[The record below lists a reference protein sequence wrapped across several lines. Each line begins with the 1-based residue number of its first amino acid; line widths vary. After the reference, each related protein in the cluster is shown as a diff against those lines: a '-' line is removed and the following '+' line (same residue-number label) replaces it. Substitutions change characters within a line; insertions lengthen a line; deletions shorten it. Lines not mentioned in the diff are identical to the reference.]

1 MTDSAQ
7 NAAATDQQANRPG
20 GKRKLFLFILLAVVL
35 LVVLGVY
42 LYHTLYGQYHES
54 TDDAYVSGNLVQI
67 TPQISGTVTRI
78 AVDDGDRVEAGQT
91 LVWFDG
97 SDTQVAL
104 QSAEANLAKTVREVR
119 GLYSNVDSFRAQ
131 VAARRT
137 DVQRARAD
145 YQRRQ
150 KLAQSGA
157 ISREELAHAR
167 DQLSSAESA
176 LTAAQQQLDTNRA
189 LIDDT
194 QIASHPDVLAAAAQ
208 LRQAFLNDARTT
220 LVAPVSGYVAQRT
233 VQVGARVQPGAA
245 LMAVVP
251 LDEVWI
257 DANFKETQLRGMRIG
272 QPVEIES
279 DLYGEDVIYH
289 GTVESLGVGTGSAF
303 SLLPAQNATGNW
315 IKIVQRLPVR
325 ISLKPDNLEAHPLRI
340 GLSTSVDVD
349 LHDQSGMQLSAQPR
363 EEPRFSTEVY
373 DEQMHAANAL
383 IERTIHANGPS
394 DGGVA
399 QN

>member
-7 NAAATDQQANRPG
+7 NAATTDEPGSRPG
-20 GKRKLFLFILLAVVL
+20 GKRKLFLFILTVVVL
-35 LVVLGVY
+35 LAVLGVF
-42 LYHTLYGQYHES
+42 LYQTLYGQYHES

-78 AVDDGDRVEAGQT
+78 AVDDGDRVEAGQP
-91 LVWFDG
+91 LVWLDP
-97 SDTQVAL
+97 SDTEVAL
-104 QSAEANLAKTVREVR
+104 QSAEANLAKTVRQVR
-119 GLYSNVDSFRAQ
+119 GLYSNVDSIKAQ

-137 DVQRARAD
+137 DVQRARSD

-150 KLAQSGA
+150 KLAKSGA
-157 ISREELAHAR
+157 ISDEELAHAR
-167 DQLSSAESA
+167 DQLSSAENA
-176 LTAAQQQLDTNRA
+176 LISAQQQLDTSQA
-189 LIDDT
+189 LTNDT
-194 QIASHPDVLAAAAQ
+194 KIASHPDVMAAAAQ
-208 LRQAFLNDARTT
+208 LRQAFLNHSRTGI
-220 LVAPVSGYVAQRT
+220 VAPVSGYVAQRT
-233 VQVGARVQPGAA
+233 VQVGGRVQPGAA

-251 LDEVWI
+251 LEEVWI
-257 DANFKETQLRGMRIG
+257 DANFKETQLSGMRIG
-272 QPVEIES
+272 QPVEVES
-279 DLYGEDVIYH
+279 DLYGDEVIFH

-325 ISLKPDNLEAHPLRI
+325 IRLEQDNLDEHPLRI
-340 GLSTSVDVD
+340 GLSTAVNVD
-349 LHDQSGMQLSAQPR
+349 LHDQSGAQLSSQR
-363 EEPRFSTEVY
+363 MQGPRFSTVVY
-373 DEQMHAANAL
+373 DEQLQAANAL